1 MHSFS
6 LTNVW
11 VQISHHI
18 TLYLQ
23 YNFCGCGKQS
33 TYTYTYRFY
42 LTILITSHHTLFP
55 MLTLA
60 PLNIASLI
68 SSKWPFF
75 EDSKSEVS

>member
-1 MHSFS
+1 MHSIF

-11 VQISHHI
+11 VQISYQN

-33 TYTYTYRFY
+33 TYTYIYRFY
-42 LTILITSHHTLFP
+42 LTISITSHHTLFP

-60 PLNIASLI
+60 PLNKASLI
-68 SSKWPFF
+68 SSKRPFF